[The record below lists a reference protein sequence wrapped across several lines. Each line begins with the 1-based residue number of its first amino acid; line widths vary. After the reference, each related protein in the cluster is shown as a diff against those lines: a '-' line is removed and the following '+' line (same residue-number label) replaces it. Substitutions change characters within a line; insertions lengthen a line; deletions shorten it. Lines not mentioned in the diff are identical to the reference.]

1 MGLQINL
8 REKFQRFGAAMFVP
22 VLLFSFSGIV
32 VGLTIIFKDKTF
44 VGNLAN
50 PEGLFYRVVSTIEEG
65 GWTIFRNMPLFFC
78 LGIPIGLSKIA
89 PERCILATLICYLS
103 FNYFIASILGFYGPY
118 FGVDFTQDVG
128 GTSGLVLIAGIKTL
142 DTNIIGAILVGLTM
156 TLLHNRFYET
166 KLPDYLG
173 IFQGTSFVHIIGFG
187 CMLISALLTCLI
199 WPKIQSLINSM
210 QGFLASSGGV
220 GVFIYTFLER
230 LLIPTGLH
238 HFIYGPFIYGPAVV
252 PGGIESYW
260 ASHVSDFSNMIEPLK
275 QIFPQGAFALHGQSK
290 VFGAPGLALAIYFCS
305 DKENRKK
312 MAALLIPVTLTSIL
326 VGITEPLEFTFL
338 FISPFLFFIHSILAA
353 SLSTALFEI
362 GGVSGNFGAG
372 LIQFITQN
380 WIFDL
385 KNHASVVIANI
396 IIGLIF
402 TGIWFLV
409 FRFLIIKFNILT
421 PGRGGA
427 QTKLYRK
434 SDYKEKEKNKKSG
447 FEEQAKAYLE
457 ALGGIENIADVTNC
471 ATRLRVTVKD
481 MEIVKDAEVF
491 KEGGAHGIMKKG
503 NLIQIIVGLSVP
515 QVRTKFEQLLNEKNN
530 E

>member
-1 MGLQINL
+1 MILKMDFK
-8 REKFQRFGAAMFVP
+8 EKFQRFGAAMFVP
-22 VLLFSFSGIV
+22 VLLFSFSGLA
-32 VGLTIIFKDKTF
+32 VGLTIIFKDRSF

-50 PEGLFYRVVSTIEEG
+50 PEGIFYRIVTIIEEG

-78 LGIPIGLSKIA
+78 LGIPIGLSKTA

-103 FNYFIASILGFYGPY
+103 YNYFIASILGFWGTS
-118 FGVDFTQDVG
+118 FGVDFTQDAG
-128 GTSGLVLIAGIKTL
+128 GTSGLALISGIKTL
-142 DTNIIGAILVGLTM
+142 DTNILGAILVGLTM
-156 TLLHNRFYET
+156 TLIHNRFYET

-173 IFQGTSFVHIIGFG
+173 VFQGTSFVHIIGFG
-187 CMLISALLTCLI
+187 FMLILAFLTCLI
-199 WPKIQSLINSM
+199 WPKIQSLIVSM
-210 QGFLASSGGV
+210 QTFLASSGGV

-238 HFIYGPFIYGPAVV
+238 HFIYGPFIYGPTVV
-252 PGGIESYW
+252 PGGIEAYW
-260 ASHVSDFSNMIEPLK
+260 IQHASEFSNMTEPLK
-275 QIFPQGAFALHGQSK
+275 QIFPQGAFALHGNSK

-362 GGVSGNFGAG
+362 GGVTGNFGAG

-385 KNHASVVIANI
+385 KNHAGMVASHI

-402 TGIWFLV
+402 TGIWFIV
-409 FRFLIIKFNILT
+409 FRFLIVKFNIAT
-421 PGRGGA
+421 PGRGA
-427 QTKLYRK
+427 SQTKLYTK
-434 SDYKEKEKNKKSG
+434 SDYKEKKKKSG
-447 FEEQAKAYLE
+447 FEEQAKVYLK
-457 ALGGIENIADVTNC
+457 ALGGADNIEDVTNC

-481 MEIVKDAEVF
+481 MNKVADTEVF
-491 KEGGAHGIMKKG
+491 KDGGAHGLMKNG
-503 NLIQIIVGLSVP
+503 NLVQVIVGLSVS
-515 QVRTKFEQLLNEKNN
+515 QVRTKFEELLNKKDEK
-530 E
+530 

>member
-1 MGLQINL
+1 
-8 REKFQRFGAAMFVP
+8 
-22 VLLFSFSGIV
+22 
-32 VGLTIIFKDKTF
+32 
-44 VGNLAN
+44 
-50 PEGLFYRVVSTIEEG
+50 
-65 GWTIFRNMPLFFC
+65 
-78 LGIPIGLSKIA
+78 
-89 PERCILATLICYLS
+89 
-103 FNYFIASILGFYGPY
+103 
-118 FGVDFTQDVG
+118 
-128 GTSGLVLIAGIKTL
+128 
-142 DTNIIGAILVGLTM
+142 
-156 TLLHNRFYET
+156 
-166 KLPDYLG
+166 
-173 IFQGTSFVHIIGFG
+173 
-187 CMLISALLTCLI
+187 
-199 WPKIQSLINSM
+199 
-210 QGFLASSGGV
+210 
-220 GVFIYTFLER
+220 
-230 LLIPTGLH
+230 
-238 HFIYGPFIYGPAVV
+238 
-252 PGGIESYW
+252 
-260 ASHVSDFSNMIEPLK
+260 MIEPLK

-338 FISPFLFFIHSILAA
+338 FISPFLFFVHSILAA